1 MKVGDTKVSK
11 VNDDFSEKD
20 ATYIHSHN
28 DEPMSIT
35 MRRGYKGIRRVLV
48 D

>member
-1 MKVGDTKVSK
+1 MKVGDTKASEVD
-11 VNDDFSEKD
+11 VDFSEKD

-35 MRRGYKGIRRVLV
+35 MRWGDRGIRRVLV